1 MIVCVCNRIS
11 DREIVR
17 HVRAGLSF
25 DDIQLELGVATQ
37 CGRCEGCAREVVDQ
51 CSRMHPV
58 AALHCAVGPDGR
70 GLDAAAPQ
78 RASNVLEGAAWN
90 SSLSAAA

>member
-58 AALHCAVGPDGR
+58 AALHCATGPDNR
-70 GLDAAAPQ
+70 GLDGPAPKL
-78 RASNVLEGAAWN
+78 ASNITEGVAWT